1 MVWGIR
7 KLSGKHQHS
16 TDSNGP
22 FASNIKYFLTFFPK
36 GRGSA
41 KHNTWFQAYWWK
53 NKRYNF
59 SSLPCT
65 QHLWLPSAPFWSKHR
80 CHSLRI
86 KFKRRNGEKNP
97 ELTDAKNLFISVLFS
112 FISGKSNKLLRR
124 KSCNSNHCGF
134 NSAKLQR
141 LASSSHC
148 NGQDSM
154 SLKMT
159 MCF

>member
-1 MVWGIR
+1 MDPLGLI
-7 KLSGKHQHS
+7 SS
-16 TDSNGP
+16 T
-22 FASNIKYFLTFFPK
+22 FLHFSLRAEEVLNTIL
-36 GRGSA
+36 GSRPIDE
-41 KHNTWFQAYWWK
+41 K

-65 QHLWLPSAPFWSKHR
+65 QHLWLPSAPFWSKYR

-97 ELTDAKNLFISVLFS
+97 ELTGAKKPLYICSVFLHF
-112 FISGKSNKLLRR
+112 GKSNKLLRR
-124 KSCNSNHCGF
+124 RSCNSNHCGF